1 VAGHGVSSSVV
12 GGLQAVSRLLVA
24 AIVIR
29 KKIYVNKKCI
39 ALCGVSV
46 WTVGATLAY
55 AAQKQQKIAY

>member
-1 VAGHGVSSSVV
+1 VV

-29 KKIYVNKKCI
+29 KKIHVNKKCI

-46 WTVGATLAY
+46 WAAGATLAY